1 MGTEE
6 NTTPEPNAKALVKDL
21 GSAIKRLEKLREQL
35 QDVDRFSRDLEGK
48 AFAAAGALA
57 SAEKSANDAKQA
69 LAFVHNLPGDL
80 QSLRQVIDRAKS
92 RLRDRVG
99 AGIAEAVKDL
109 GLPISGR
116 FPTLQVGPFAVTL
129 KPDKGISEI
138 ALGASGP
145 VLAETSLEAE
155 TVGKAVA
162 DEYARWFADDFDAPA
177 FLDLAHR
184 ALSRATRVADQPA
197 NAVVSISAFLLELN
211 AVAQSKAFCADPNL
225 RRFKPYTRLMVSV
238 HLFRARPLR
247 GDDFEIRLAVA
258 TREQTRKKEDHIYV
272 PTDLRGHGTNFGGL
286 ELRGERTRG

>member
-1 MGTEE
+1 MNIDETKTQEAS
-6 NTTPEPNAKALVKDL
+6 AKALVKDL
-21 GSAIKRLEKLREQL
+21 GSAIKRMEKLRGQL
-35 QDVDRFSRDLEGK
+35 QDLDRYSRDLEGK
-48 AFAAAGALA
+48 AFAAAEALA
-57 SAEKSANDAKQA
+57 AAEKTTGEAKTA
-69 LAFVHNLPGDL
+69 LAFVHEIPAEL
-80 QSLRQVIDRAKS
+80 QKIRQVVDRAKN

-138 ALGASGP
+138 ALGSSGP
-145 VLAETSLEAE
+145 VLAETSLEAA
-155 TVGKAVA
+155 TVGKAVS
-162 DEYARWFADDFDAPA
+162 DEYQRWFASDFDAPA
-177 FLDLAHR
+177 FLELSRR
-184 ALSRATRVADQPA
+184 ALSRATRIADQPA

-211 AVAQSKAFCADPNL
+211 AVAQSKAFAADPNL

-247 GDDFEIRLAVA
+247 GDGFEIRLAVA